1 MPKTIKIKA
10 DCMDRL
16 VSEHGFI
23 KHSELVRNENLKHI
37 DFVGFYKPY
46 MNNTRYYTYIDEETR
61 DIVGE
66 IWDKVT
72 FFELCQADFIEV
84 CDE

>member
-1 MPKTIKIKA
+1 MPKIIKIKA

-23 KHSELVRNENLKHI
+23 LNENLEHI
-37 DFVGFYKPY
+37 EFVGFYKPY
-46 MNNTRYYTYIDEETR
+46 MNNARYYTYIDNETGY
-61 DIVGE
+61 ILG
-66 IWDKVT
+66 
-72 FFELCQADFIEV
+72 EV

>member
-23 KHSELVRNENLKHI
+23 LNENLKHI
-37 DFVGFYKPY
+37 TFVGFYKLY
-46 MNNTRYYTYIDEETR
+46 MNNARYYTYIDEETR
-61 DIVGE
+61 EIVGE

-72 FFELCQADFIEV
+72 FFELCQAGMVEV

>member
-23 KHSELVRNENLKHI
+23 LNDIRNENIEHI
-37 DFVGFYKPY
+37 TFVGFYKPY
-46 MNNTRYYTYIDEETR
+46 MDYAKFYTYIDNETGY
-61 DIVGE
+61 IIGE
-66 IWDKVT
+66 VWDKVT
-72 FFELCQADFIEV
+72 FFELCQAGMVEV
-84 CDE
+84 R

>member
-10 DCMDRL
+10 ECMDRL
-16 VSEHGFI
+16 AEYGFI
-23 KHSELVRNENLKHI
+23 LNENLKHI
-37 DFVGFYKPY
+37 TFVGFYKPY
-46 MNNTRYYTYIDEETR
+46 MNNARYYTYIDEETR

-72 FFELCQADFIEV
+72 FFELCQAGMMEV
-84 CDE
+84 CE

>member
-10 DCMDRL
+10 ECMDRL

-23 KHSELVRNENLKHI
+23 LNENLEHI
-37 DFVGFYKPY
+37 EFVGFYKPY
-46 MNNTRYYTYIDEETR
+46 MNNARYYTYIDEETR

-72 FFELCQADFIEV
+72 FFELCQAGMVEV
-84 CDE
+84 CE